1 MAKYGR
7 GSSVPQQP
15 YLKALQGPE
24 TRSTKDWVKMI
35 HIETVLINTKL
46 SQVGERNGLKNRDG
60 PAIIHL
66 QIALDK
72 VWTVAEELIYPSQW
86 YRTAYG

>member
-60 PAIIHL
+60 HYSSSNCARQGMDSGGGVDIS
-66 QIALDK
+66 IA
-72 VWTVAEELIYPSQW
+72 VV
-86 YRTAYG
+86 